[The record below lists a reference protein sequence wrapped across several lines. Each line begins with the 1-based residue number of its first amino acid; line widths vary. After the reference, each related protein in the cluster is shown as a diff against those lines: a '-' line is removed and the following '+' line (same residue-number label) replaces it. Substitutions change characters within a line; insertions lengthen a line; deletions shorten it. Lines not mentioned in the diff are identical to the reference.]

1 MEKIRVTNGVYRID
15 IPEVNL
21 YILCACPANIVKH
34 LSKRGLI
41 ISKVKDGI
49 NYESGP
55 NAILLSDVS
64 IQNGSIS
71 NLAEFPVLQMLYK
84 QGMIVPK
91 HPNNTGIKPLL
102 IGLSNQI
109 HAQSQYIYRGNYG
122 LTSVEE
128 IKKTG

>member
-1 MEKIRVTNGVYRID
+1 MEKIKVTNGVFWID
-15 IPEVNL
+15 IPEANL
-21 YILCACPANIVKH
+21 YVLCACPADIEKH
-34 LSKRGLI
+34 LTKRGLI
-41 ISKVKDGI
+41 IPKVKDGI
-49 NYESGP
+49 YYESGP

-109 HAQSQYIYRGNYG
+109 YAQSQYIYRGNYG
-122 LTSVEE
+122 
-128 IKKTG
+128 